1 MMTKVKQNIKRKNG
15 FYKDTGGFSTTFDIF
30 LFLILISI
38 SAMILLPSITGNT
51 QIKAALESKSQEN
64 SGDTLRA
71 LLNGRVYDFEYI
83 VAGDQLD
90 AIAGP
95 LKNSSVFAAGKKIIA
110 GKELKHKTF
119 SDIAAENAAV
129 EWVIYYN
136 GTRTQLNFMMT
147 NYSDSSKNIMKNYL
161 DKQIGDRYDYNFSVL
176 WRPFTGVPIG
186 GDLEIGEPVPDNAYV
201 ESVYIT
207 MPYHI
212 VISRQGVED
221 MIENNFNNSKYGN
234 FSYTLEELKDNET
247 ARDEIE
253 GLISDRINK
262 TINDTVDD
270 SVDLIVDEKRGT
282 VLDNAR
288 NKMIEDVNGLL
299 LNSEIPLDQEINDQI
314 NNTLD
319 NVGLDLSGTMADKLK
334 NYLKVAAKENIQVAT
349 GEEIRSF
356 TTDLAD
362 MYVNN
367 AITIAQAKDRIIIE
381 VFSRININRAQA
393 TLSLWEKR
401 K

>member
-1 MMTKVKQNIKRKNG
+1 MMTKVKQNMKRKNG

-64 SGDTLRA
+64 SGDTLRT
-71 LLNGRVYDFEYI
+71 LLNGRVYEFEYI

-90 AIAGP
+90 AVAGP

-147 NYSDSSKNIMKNYL
+147 NYSNSSKNIMKNYL

-176 WRPFTGVPIG
+176 WRPFTSVPIG
-186 GDLEIGEPVPDNAYV
+186 GDMEIGEPVPDNAYV
-201 ESVYIT
+201 ESLYIT
-207 MPYHI
+207 MPYHF
-212 VISRQGVED
+212 VISREDVED
-221 MIENNFNNSKYGN
+221 MIEDNFNNSKFGN
-234 FSYTLEELKDNET
+234 FSYTLEELKQNET

-253 GLISDRINK
+253 ALISDRINK

-270 SVDLIVDEKRGT
+270 SVDLIVDEELGP

-299 LNSEIPLDQEINDQI
+299 LNSELPLNQEINDQI

-319 NVGLDLSGTMADKLK
+319 NVSLDLSGTMTDKLK
-334 NYLKVAAKENIQVAT
+334 IYLKAAAKENIQAAT

-362 MYVNN
+362 LYVNN
-367 AITIAQAKDRIIIE
+367 AITITEAKDRIIIE

>member
-1 MMTKVKQNIKRKNG
+1 MTKQNGGND
-15 FYKDTGGFSTTFDIF
+15 FYKDTRGFSTTFDIF

-64 SGDTLRA
+64 SGDTLRT
-71 LLNGRVYDFEYI
+71 LLNGRVYEFEYI

-90 AIAGP
+90 AVAGP

-161 DKQIGDRYDYNFSVL
+161 DNQIGDRYDYNFTVL
-176 WRPFTGVPIG
+176 WRPFTSVPIG
-186 GDLEIGEPVPDNAYV
+186 GDMEIGEPVPDNAYV

-207 MPYHI
+207 MPYHF
-212 VISRQGVED
+212 VISRQDVED
-221 MIENNFNNSKYGN
+221 MIEDNFNNSKFGN
-234 FSYTLEELKDNET
+234 FSYTLEELKQNET

-253 GLISDRINK
+253 ALISDRINK

-270 SVDLIVDEKRGT
+270 SVDLIVDEELGP

-288 NKMIEDVNGLL
+288 NKMIEDVSGLL
-299 LNSEIPLDQEINDQI
+299 LNSEIPLNQEINDQI

-319 NVGLDLSGTMADKLK
+319 NVSLDLSGTMSDKLK
-334 NYLKVAAKENIQVAT
+334 IYLKAAAKENIQAAT

-362 MYVNN
+362 LYVNN
-367 AITIAQAKDRIIIE
+367 AITIRQAKDRIIIE